1 MVGVDGVHVNKE
13 VLLGLENIKEDGKLK
28 PVLER
33 TVDQSGI
40 LVCLIGVAAMPC
52 PELLG
57 LHFCHGFARV
67 LRLDTSL
74 LFELRWRW
82 ST

>member
-1 MVGVDGVHVNKE
+1 MVGVDGVHIDIE
-13 VLLGLENIKEDGKLK
+13 VLLGFENIKVDGKLE
-28 PVLER
+28 PVSER

-40 LVCLIGVAAMPC
+40 LVCLIRVAATPC

-57 LHFCHGFARV
+57 RHFWDGFAW
-67 LRLDTSL
+67 LWLDPRLL
-74 LFELRWRW
+74 LELRWRW

>member
-28 PVLER
+28 AVPER
-33 TVDQSGI
+33 IVDQSGF
-40 LVCLIGVAAMPC
+40 LVYLIRVAATPC

-57 LHFCHGFARV
+57 RHFWHGVA
-67 LRLDTSL
+67 
-74 LFELRWRW
+74 
-82 ST
+82 